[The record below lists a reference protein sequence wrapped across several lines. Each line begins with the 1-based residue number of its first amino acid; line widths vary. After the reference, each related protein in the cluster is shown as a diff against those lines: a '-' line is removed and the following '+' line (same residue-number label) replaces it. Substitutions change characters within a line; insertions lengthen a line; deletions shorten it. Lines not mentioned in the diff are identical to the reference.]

1 VYTKKYSEQVSFTL
15 AEGPEEPP
23 DLSTDLPPSVVK
35 DLEKSL
41 RSEGV
46 VLRYDAPTRR
56 AYCISRRGSAVETWL
71 WCDLGLQ
78 AGAKL
83 LTAIV
88 AVDEPM
94 TENLALNLYD
104 SVVGKH

>member
-1 VYTKKYSEQVSFTL
+1 VLTKKYSERVIFTL
-15 AEGPEEPP
+15 AEGPEELQE
-23 DLSTDLPPSVVK
+23 LSNDLPRFIGR
-35 DLEKSL
+35 DLEASL
-41 RSEGV
+41 ETEGV

-56 AYCISRRGSAVETWL
+56 AYCITRKGSIVEAWL

-94 TENLALNLYD
+94 SENLALNLYE